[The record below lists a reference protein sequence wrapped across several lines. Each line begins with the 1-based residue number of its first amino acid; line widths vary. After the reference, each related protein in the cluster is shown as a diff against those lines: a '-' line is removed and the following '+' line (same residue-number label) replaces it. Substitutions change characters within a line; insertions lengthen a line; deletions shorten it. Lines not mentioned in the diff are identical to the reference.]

1 MGLPKEGVK
10 NKTRTVKV
18 EIKDMLA
25 KYLPQKT
32 IIFPAKIVNIA
43 KYAKKTIENKEKNSF
58 QVKIWDSKNNEETI
72 WKIKEEIRKME
83 KKTTKSRVVS
93 ISFCSK
99 K

>member
-10 NKTRTVKV
+10 NKIRIAML

-43 KYAKKTIENKEKNSF
+43 KYAKKTIENREKNSF
-58 QVKIWDSKNNEETI
+58 QVKI
-72 WKIKEEIRKME
+72 
-83 KKTTKSRVVS
+83 
-93 ISFCSK
+93 
-99 K
+99 